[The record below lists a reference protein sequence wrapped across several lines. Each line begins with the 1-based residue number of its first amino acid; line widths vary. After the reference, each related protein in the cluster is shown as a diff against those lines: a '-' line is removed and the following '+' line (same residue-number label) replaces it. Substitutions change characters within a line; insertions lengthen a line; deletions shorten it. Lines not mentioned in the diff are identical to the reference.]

1 MPRNDMPAFVVD
13 SREPTETQIY
23 LVNLNTAAND
33 VWRNLQDNIARG
45 KRTYEGLSCETTD
58 GLLTED
64 EEEDD
69 TAISEVLDWITD
81 MCTPDNIWN
90 PAEDGRLQMSNVV
103 KIIIPQE

>member
-23 LVNLNTAAND
+23 LVNLNTTAND
-33 VWRNLQDNIARG
+33 VWRNLQDNIARESARMKVG
-45 KRTYEGLSCETTD
+45 CETTD

-64 EEEDD
+64 EEGDD

-81 MCTPDNIWN
+81 ICAPRTTFGTLLRT
-90 PAEDGRLQMSNVV
+90 AAFG
-103 KIIIPQE
+103 